1 MLGEN
6 RFARS
11 RKTDSPALGG
21 GRVKTKRVVI
31 IIRHLR
37 EWLEVA
43 NPDKTKT
50 PAEVIEAL
58 LSEQKK
64 ILAARKELQEI
75 QKLRKAKEK
84 AEVKKLQPKAVKKKA
99 PMATSNDLWGV
110 WK

>member
-6 RFARS
+6 KFARN
-11 RKTDSPALGG
+11 RKIDGPPLGG
-21 GRVKTKRVVI
+21 GRIKVNRVVI

-50 PAEVIEAL
+50 PAEVIEVL

-84 AEVKKLQPKAVKKKA
+84 AEVKKLEPKVVKKKA
-99 PMATSNDLWGV
+99 PMATNTDLWGV